1 MHHPALITNLFV
13 CVCVCLFSGSVFLVW
28 SSNPE
33 KSSVAVVWCS
43 VLLSKL

>member
-1 MHHPALITNLFV
+1 MHHPALITNLF
-13 CVCVCLFSGSVFLVW
+13 VCVCLFSGSVFLVW